1 MGGKIPWRAV
11 AKSLVLHEESD
22 CRELI
27 KRVLLQ
33 NGHEVVAFNEETEAL
48 AWIRSNPVDLA
59 IVSLEARGADN
70 QVWRKLKGLKKD
82 LKIIV
87 LSRYTFKQLASEALT
102 QGADDY
108 LLKPI
113 DIELLETK
121 VRNLK
126 LD

>member
-1 MGGKIPWRAV
+1 V

-27 KRVLLQ
+27 KRVLLE
-33 NGHEVVAFNEETEAL
+33 NGHEVVAFDEEEEAL
-48 AWIRSNPVDLA
+48 AWTRSNPVDFA
-59 IVSLEARGADN
+59 IVSLESKGTDN
-70 QVWRKLKGLKKD
+70 QACKKLKGLNKG

-87 LSRYTFKQLASEALT
+87 LSRYTLKELANEALT

-113 DIELLETK
+113 DIEMLETK
-121 VRNLK
+121 VKNLK

>member
-1 MGGKIPWRAV
+1 V

-33 NGHEVVAFNEETEAL
+33 NGHEVVAFDEEKEAL
-48 AWIRSNPVDLA
+48 AWTGSNPVDLA
-59 IVSLEARGADN
+59 IVSLDSRGTDN
-70 QVWRKLKGLKKD
+70 QVWKKLKDLNKELKV
-82 LKIIV
+82 IV

-121 VRNLK
+121 VKNLK
-126 LD
+126 LG

>member
-1 MGGKIPWRAV
+1 MGQAPRRAV

-33 NGHEVVAFNEETEAL
+33 NGHEVVAFNEEKEAL
-48 AWIRSNPVDLA
+48 AWTRSNPVDLA
-59 IVSLEARGADN
+59 IVSLDARGADN

>member
-1 MGGKIPWRAV
+1 V

-27 KRVLLQ
+27 KRVLLE
-33 NGHEVVAFNEETEAL
+33 NGHEVLAFNEEEEAL
-48 AWIRSNPVDLA
+48 AWTRSNPVDLA
-59 IVSLEARGADN
+59 IVSLESRGTVN
-70 QVWRKLKGLKKD
+70 QAWKKLKELNKE

-87 LSRYTFKQLASEALT
+87 LSRYTSKESANEALT

-113 DIELLETK
+113 DIEMLETK
-121 VRNLK
+121 VKNLK

>member
-1 MGGKIPWRAV
+1 M

-70 QVWRKLKGLKKD
+70 QVWRKLRALKKD